1 MQRVNISFYRPITDH
16 FQNNSWFVL
25 CVILAL
31 ATLLRLLNL
40 NQSLWFDELW
50 STHVKLG
57 NIFLLGYQVL
67 YDPHPPFYY
76 IFIFFWIKL
85 FGDSELSIR
94 IPPLI
99 FGILAIFLTYLLALR
114 FAGKKEAILASLLLC
129 LSPVHI
135 WYSDEA
141 RPYSATLFLLLLSI
155 FSYYKL
161 KGSKENS
168 FWYFAY
174 FVAVLFAVFSH
185 YYMVVYLGIFTIM
198 CFFKMDRMKRK
209 VTILNILILVSFISF
224 LGLKSFLGKIDTGQ
238 GHLRPFTLFEFWMLF
253 FNWFLMGNSIWNINP
268 FENDP
273 SLILGKP
280 LMLVTQAVFSCFF
293 IHGLIR
299 IVKDSKNIE
308 DSNSVDLILY
318 VFSLPLLILGLNL
331 IGFKKIYIE
340 RSMFFILP
348 FFFIIL
354 IKGATGFKV
363 KPISIASIIFTI
375 SLSIISLTSFL
386 KKSDEWTVYQ
396 PKPDWHAAVRYFN
409 DELKDG
415 TKRLFIFAAKSP
427 TELTYYDP
435 RFQEDTIT
443 GINLSGKTI
452 SKLEKLSEKDYY
464 FGKKLNSGLS
474 EYIRLRKDRI
484 SKANFIIFSP
494 IMNNNQPIHE
504 TLSANNVETFYL
516 INKTYWQGDFKGLLE
531 SVMSDSRFQHKGT
544 QSFKGIEIYKFRLAS

>member
-1 MQRVNISFYRPITDH
+1 
-16 FQNNSWFVL
+16 
-25 CVILAL
+25 
-31 ATLLRLLNL
+31 
-40 NQSLWFDELW
+40 
-50 STHVKLG
+50 
-57 NIFLLGYQVL
+57 
-67 YDPHPPFYY
+67 
-76 IFIFFWIKL
+76 
-85 FGDSELSIR
+85 
-94 IPPLI
+94 
-99 FGILAIFLTYLLALR
+99 
-114 FAGKKEAILASLLLC
+114 
-129 LSPVHI
+129 
-135 WYSDEA
+135 
-141 RPYSATLFLLLLSI
+141 
-155 FSYYKL
+155 
-161 KGSKENS
+161 
-168 FWYFAY
+168 
-174 FVAVLFAVFSH
+174 
-185 YYMVVYLGIFTIM
+185 
-198 CFFKMDRMKRK
+198 MKRK